1 MTGSRELQTKTEQL
15 EKVNMQN
22 ADSEAANS
30 RRITVAEKLLRIA
43 NHTLNLFVACLMAV
57 LFLYGGYS
65 LWDTWRIYH
74 SARPDQDLMKL
85 KPVKGEDT
93 NPSLQDLQKINA
105 DVCAWLTVDDTGI
118 DYPVV
123 RGKDDMEYIN
133 KDVYGD
139 FALSG
144 AIFLQSANQPDFSDP
159 YNLIYGHHM
168 SNGAMFGDV
177 VEFADEEYFATHQTG
192 TLYLPE
198 KTCSITFFACVETD
212 AMDSQIYGYI
222 TEPDVT
228 GQMQQLLQYV
238 QEQAV
243 QYRDIGVTP
252 QDSVIALSTC
262 AESATNGRV
271 ILLGKLQETSNNK
284 QK

>member
-1 MTGSRELQTKTEQL
+1 MQIKTKSL
-15 EKVNMQN
+15 EKINMQK
-22 ADSEAANS
+22 ADAEAANS
-30 RRITVAEKLLRIA
+30 RRMIVAEKLLRIA
-43 NHTLNLFVACLMAV
+43 NRSMNLFVACLMTV

-74 SARPDQDLMKL
+74 SALPDQDLMKL

-133 KDVYGD
+133 KDVYGN

-198 KTCSITFFACVETD
+198 KTCAITFFACVEAD

-222 TEPDVT
+222 GEPDT
-228 GQMQQLLQYV
+228 NGQMQQLLQYV
-238 QEQAV
+238 QEHAV

-252 QDSVIALSTC
+252 QDSVIALSTR

-271 ILLGKLQETSNNK
+271 IVFGKLQETSDKK

>member
-1 MTGSRELQTKTEQL
+1 
-15 EKVNMQN
+15 MQN

-74 SARPDQDLMKL
+74 SALPDQDLMKL

-177 VEFADEEYFATHQTG
+177 VEFADEEYFAAHQTG

-222 TEPDVT
+222 GEPDTT

-238 QEQAV
+238 QEHAV

-271 ILLGKLQETSNNK
+271 VLFGKLCMEGGAK
-284 QK
+284 